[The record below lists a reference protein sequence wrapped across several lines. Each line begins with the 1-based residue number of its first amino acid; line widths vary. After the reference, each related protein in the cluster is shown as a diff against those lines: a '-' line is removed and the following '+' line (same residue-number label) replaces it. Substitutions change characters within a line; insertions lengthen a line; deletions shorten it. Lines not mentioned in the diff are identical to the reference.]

1 MNTERRTGKDPIP
14 KNPERLLSDTQVLAL
29 HQIENFGWHLEF
41 MRRPLFQDPVAVVIN
56 ADRTQMG
63 VLEEDGRINMEPD
76 IKIRT
81 Q

>member
-14 KNPERLLSDTQVLAL
+14 KNLERLLSDTQVLAL

-41 MRRPLFQDPVAVVIN
+41 MRRPLFQDPVAVVVN
-56 ADRTQMG
+56 ADRTQIG